1 MTENFPDPTYL
12 GTTGTTVGP
21 WTMCGTF
28 SYVITGGFDCQQGT
42 APGQSAWCVWDT
54 AANAVA

>member
-1 MTENFPDPTYL
+1 MTDNFPDVTHL
-12 GTTGTTVGP
+12 GTTGTTVGK

-28 SYVITGGFDCQQGT
+28 SYEIAGGFDCEQGT
-42 APGQSAWCVWDT
+42 APGQSARCVWDT